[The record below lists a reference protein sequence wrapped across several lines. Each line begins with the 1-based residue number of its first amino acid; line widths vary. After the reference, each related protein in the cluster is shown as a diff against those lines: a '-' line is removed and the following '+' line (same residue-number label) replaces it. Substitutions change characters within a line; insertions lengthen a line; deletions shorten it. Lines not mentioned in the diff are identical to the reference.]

1 MRRLLLLT
9 EYDGTHFAGLQRQRE
24 GLRTVQGELE
34 RALPGIGALPK
45 AVAAGRTDAGVHALL
60 MPFHIDL
67 QSPIPTEKVPEALNR
82 LLPEDLKVVAA
93 KEVGPDFHARRDALW
108 RAYRYRVLLRPHPS
122 PLLRHRALWLK
133 GPLDLKAMEKALPL
147 LLGRHNFLGFAK
159 EETREGVREL
169 LEVRLEALEGEAGP
183 EVRFYFRG
191 QSFLRGQVRGMVG
204 TLLEVGL
211 GKRPPESLRAI
222 LETGD
227 RRLAGP
233 SAPAMGLYFLEAAY
247 PEEKLKP
254 HPRGG
259 SWGPRHPEGHPP
271 RS

>member
-1 MRRLLLLT
+1 MRRILLLT

-34 RALPGIGALPK
+34 KALPHIGALPK
-45 AVAAGRTDAGVHALL
+45 AVAAGRTDAGVHALA

-67 QSPIPTEKVPEALNR
+67 ASRIPVEKVPEALNR

-93 KEVGPDFHARRDALW
+93 REVAPDFHARRDALW

-122 PLLRHRALWLK
+122 PLLRRRVLWLRR
-133 GPLDLKAMEKALPL
+133 PLDLKAMEEALPL

-169 LEVRLEALEGEAGP
+169 LEARLEVLEEGEMGP
-183 EVRFYFRG
+183 EVRFYFKGR
-191 QSFLRGQVRGMVG
+191 SFLRGQVRGMVG

-211 GKRPPESLRAI
+211 GRRSPESVKAI
-222 LETGD
+222 LETAD
-227 RRLAGP
+227 RRLAGQ
-233 SAPAMGLYFLEAAY
+233 SAPATGLYFLEAAY

-254 HPRGG
+254 PAHPN
-259 SWGPRHPEGHPP
+259 P
-271 RS
+271 

>member
-169 LEVRLEALEGEAGP
+169 LEARLEALEGEAGP

-259 SWGPRHPEGHPP
+259 SWGPRHP
-271 RS
+271 